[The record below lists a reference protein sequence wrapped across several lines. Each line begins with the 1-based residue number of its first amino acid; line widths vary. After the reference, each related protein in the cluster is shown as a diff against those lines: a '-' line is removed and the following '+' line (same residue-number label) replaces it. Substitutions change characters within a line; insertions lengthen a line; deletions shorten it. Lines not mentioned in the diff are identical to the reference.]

1 MLHILV
7 SSSFYRYF
15 HGTSNNFSDLA
26 LKYGSTSTPE
36 RSISAWNTCLC
47 GTCWSKGHLG
57 VPWTTMPAT
66 VWGKQMKLSVCV
78 SSGTRRCV
86 SLDTRGSLYRLS
98 SLVVMI
104 FCYLPINDRIFSLG
118 MVSYVLYINVLF
130 ISTVLTIFEALTIS
144 MKHL

>member
-1 MLHILV
+1 MSALE
-7 SSSFYRYF
+7 
-15 HGTSNNFSDLA
+15 HGDAS
-26 LKYGSTSTPE
+26 
-36 RSISAWNTCLC
+36 
-47 GTCWSKGHLG
+47 
-57 VPWTTMPAT
+57 
-66 VWGKQMKLSVCV
+66 
-78 SSGTRRCV
+78 V
-86 SLDTRGSLYRLS
+86 SLDIRGSLYRLS